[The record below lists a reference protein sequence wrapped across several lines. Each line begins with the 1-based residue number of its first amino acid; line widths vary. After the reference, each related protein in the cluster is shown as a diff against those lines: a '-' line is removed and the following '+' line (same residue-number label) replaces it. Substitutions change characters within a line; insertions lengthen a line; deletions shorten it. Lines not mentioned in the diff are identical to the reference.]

1 MHTAL
6 ACLTAFCLAIGIS
19 ALAAAESWP
28 EVTTIESEP

>member
-6 ACLTAFCLAIGIS
+6 ACLAAFCLAIGIS

-28 EVTTIESEP
+28 ETTTTESEP